1 MSTMPSNGSPP
12 STRSAITIIPAQV
25 PSIGIRARARS
36 RIGSTNPALFA
47 SLPIVV
53 DSTPGVT
60 KASTCSRSSGVRTST
75 GDAPRSAR
83 TRPCSRKSPCRARTP
98 TFTRRSPPAG
108 LEQTLLAEL
117 LDVDPL
123 HRLAETVR
131 DLGEDVGVVE
141 VRGGLDDRA
150 GSGRGVLGFE
160 DPRAHEDAVHTELHH
175 QRRVGRGGQP
185 AGGEVHD
192 GKLAR
197 CGDLADELD
206 RSAELLARR
215 DVLLGPERGEP
226 GHLLQHRALVADGL
240 DNVALSRLALRPY
253 HRGALGDPAERLTE
267 VASTAHERHG
277 ERPLVDVM
285 LLVGGRQDLGLIHV
299 VDPEGL
305 EDLGLDEVPDPS
317 LGHHRDRD
325 GLYDLLDLRR
335 VGHAGHAAL
344 LA

>member
-25 PSIGIRARARS
+25 PSIGIPARARS

-53 DSTPGVT
+53 DSPPGIT

-131 DLGEDVGVVE
+131 DLGEHVGVVE

-150 GSGRGVLGFE
+150 GSCGGVLGLE
-160 DPRAHEDAVHTELHH
+160 DPRSYEDAVHTELHH

-185 AGGEVHD
+185 ISFSIVRWWG
-192 GKLAR
+192 R
-197 CGDLADELD
+197 
-206 RSAELLARR
+206 
-215 DVLLGPERGEP
+215 
-226 GHLLQHRALVADGL
+226 
-240 DNVALSRLALRPY
+240 
-253 HRGALGDPAERLTE
+253 
-267 VASTAHERHG
+267 ASTALPFPASPFVR
-277 ERPLVDVM
+277 
-285 LLVGGRQDLGLIHV
+285 IIAA
-299 VDPEGL
+299 
-305 EDLGLDEVPDPS
+305 PS
-317 LGHHRDRD
+317 AIRRSASPR
-325 GLYDLLDLRR
+325 LRAPHTNGT
-335 VGHAGHAAL
+335 VNAHLSMWCSSSAGVRTSDSSA
-344 LA
+344 